1 MRKKVSQ
8 EKDGLKEALNRYNEL
23 VSDDRKAKQE
33 DIEKGEFPWQ
43 LLDDLLI
50 GNGKVTVH

>member
-33 DIEKGEFPWQ
+33 DIGKGEFPWQ
-43 LLDDLLI
+43 LLDDQLI